1 MMANRFGRRQKKK
14 MREEILALNDRVRQ
28 LTIENVNV
36 KRDYLSLRREN
47 EKYVHSFKKIETILG
62 PYFVGFEPKT
72 VVVNKIGDYYNFTSW
87 EMSNPTCFEGIDI
100 EGLNYKVC
108 RLECSS
114 VDIEKVRGLTHVRLK
129 TFAGDYSYATNYESM
144 EYLPRDY
151 LIEHLA
157 KEFAYL
163 ISNKMGKL

>member
-1 MMANRFGRRQKKK
+1 MSSRFGRRQKKK

-36 KRDYLSLRREN
+36 KRDYLSLRHEN
-47 EKYVHSFKKIETILG
+47 EKYIHSFEKIETILG

-72 VVVNKIGDYYNFTSW
+72 VTVDKIEDYYSLPSW
-87 EMSNPTCFEGIDI
+87 ETIAPLSFKGVDIDK
-100 EGLNYKVC
+100 LTYKVC

-144 EYLPRDY
+144 KSLPRGY
-151 LIEHLA
+151 LIENLA
-157 KEFAYL
+157 QEFSYV